1 MKRRHFLLSFFKLDA
16 YSDKSINV
24 AVFILLILG
33 TLTIV
38 STNVGK
44 TTTYSTSIVYNVIL
58 KQCAFIIAGYF
69 VMLFMNKVFQFKW
82 YSAIENLIIVIAL
95 FILTL
100 PFGFKEIGGSRAWIQ
115 IAGISLQPSEFAK
128 PLIMIVAATC
138 LYRAKKETKLLEKK
152 GRLFRKLWITYIL
165 IAGIVLLQKDT
176 GTLVIISFIFFACLM
191 IPKYPVLAKM
201 QRILKILLLLGIVA
215 AVGLFGVTDIGTQI
229 LKYTPFAHIATR
241 VENFKDPYTDVY
253 GNGYQPANSLYG
265 IASSNIFG
273 KGIGNSARKYGYLT
287 QADNDYIL
295 AVLIEETG
303 IFGLGLLVILYC
315 VLIGKIFYYAFKTSE
330 VMYKVILGGSAT
342 YIFMH
347 FFLNAGGVASLI
359 PFTGV
364 PLLFISSGGTSLMS
378 IMMTMG
384 LCQNCI
390 SKIRKKEMNVDE
402 NRSW

>member
-1 MKRRHFLLSFFKLDA
+1 MKKRHSLLSFFKLDT
-16 YSDKSINV
+16 YSDKTINV

-33 TLTIV
+33 TLTII

-44 TTTYSTSIVYNVIL
+44 TTTYSANIVYKVIL
-58 KQCAFIIAGYF
+58 KQCAFIVIGYF
-69 VMLFMNKVFQFKW
+69 VMLFMNKVFHFKL
-82 YSAIENLIIVIAL
+82 YAILENAILIIAFVVL
-95 FILTL
+95 VL
-100 PFGFKEIGGSRAWIQ
+100 PFKFQEIGGSHAWIQ

-128 PLIMIVAATC
+128 PLIMVVAANC

-152 GRLFRKLWITYIL
+152 GRLFRKLWITYLL
-165 IAGIVLLQKDT
+165 IAGIIVMQKDI
-176 GTLVIISFIFFACLM
+176 GTLVIISFIFLACLM
-191 IPKYPVLAKM
+191 IPKYPVLTKM
-201 QRILKILLLLGIVA
+201 QRTLKIVVFLGIVCA
-215 AVGLFGVTDIGTQI
+215 IGLFGVTDVGTQI
-229 LKYTPFAHIATR
+229 LKQTPFSHIATR
-241 VENFKDPYTDVY
+241 VENFKDPYKDVY

-265 IASSNIFG
+265 IASSDIIG

-303 IFGLGLLVILYC
+303 IFGLGLLVILYSI
-315 VLIGKIFYYAFKTSE
+315 LIGKLFYYAFKTNE

-390 SKIRKKEMNVDE
+390 CKIRKKEMNVDE